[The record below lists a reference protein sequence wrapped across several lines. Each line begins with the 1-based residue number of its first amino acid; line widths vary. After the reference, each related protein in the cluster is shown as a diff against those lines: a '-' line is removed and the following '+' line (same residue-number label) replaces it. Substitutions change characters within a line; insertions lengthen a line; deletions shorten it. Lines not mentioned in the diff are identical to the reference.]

1 MIISRHGFSNG
12 RAALGSCPGS
22 VCVAGTILQT
32 RGVALPVSCEL
43 RAILAQRCESD
54 QMQIIAWYAQR
65 IVKAGTVFGEVS
77 KGMAWLFLRQ
87 APYLRTLDLTVFLSL
102 KVLNKSVSEECFAR
116 VSNKNVS
123 RCVLQHCATRG
134 SLKSGLRRVS

>member
-1 MIISRHGFSNG
+1 
-12 RAALGSCPGS
+12 
-22 VCVAGTILQT
+22 
-32 RGVALPVSCEL
+32 
-43 RAILAQRCESD
+43 
-54 QMQIIAWYAQR
+54 MQIIAWYAQR

-87 APYLRTLDLTVFLSL
+87 APYLRTLDLTFFLSL